1 MKISKIKKLSNGK
14 YKIKFDDMSEITTY
28 DEVILKENLLL
39 NKIVDEKKL
48 EKISNQT
55 EFYSNYNKVLKYV
68 VSKIRSEKEID
79 EYIKKSNLEDKKEE
93 IKKKLKDINLIN
105 DSVYLKSYVYDRVN
119 LSNDGPNQIINNL
132 KEQNITDFDEVY
144 KYMNEFDIKL
154 EKLMKKKI
162 QLNKNKSKNM
172 LKQKLILYFIDL
184 GYDKDKIV
192 YYFNNNFVENKDI
205 VQREYD
211 KLYKKYFSKK
221 TSEELDF
228 FIKSKLY
235 SKGFSK
241 DDISKIKDINIL
253 DKNKREIN
261 LFLDEYYARYTGLYL
276 KSKDFLKQ
284 IN

>member
-119 LSNDGPNQIINNL
+119 LSKDGPNKIINNL

-154 EKLMKKKI
+154 EKLMQKKI
-162 QLNKNKSKNM
+162 QSNKNKSKNM

-192 YYFNNNFVENKDI
+192 YYFDNNFVENKDI

-241 DDISKIKDINIL
+241 DDISKIKD
-253 DKNKREIN
+253 
-261 LFLDEYYARYTGLYL
+261 
-276 KSKDFLKQ
+276 
-284 IN
+284 

>member
-1 MKISKIKKLSNGK
+1 M
-14 YKIKFDDMSEITTY
+14 T
-28 DEVILKENLLL
+28 
-39 NKIVDEKKL
+39 
-48 EKISNQT
+48 
-55 EFYSNYNKVLKYV
+55 

-79 EYIKKSNLEDKKEE
+79 EYIKKNNLEEKKEE

-119 LSNDGPNQIINNL
+119 LSNDGPNKIINNL

-172 LKQKLILYFIDL
+172 LKQKLVLYFIDL

-192 YYFNNNFVENKDI
+192 YYFDNNFVENKDI
-205 VQREYD
+205 IQREYD

-221 TSEELDF
+221 TSEELNF

-235 SKGFSK
+235 SKGFTK
-241 DDISKIKDINIL
+241 DDISKIKD
-253 DKNKREIN
+253 
-261 LFLDEYYARYTGLYL
+261 
-276 KSKDFLKQ
+276 
-284 IN
+284 